1 MNVIQFDDAKRLQA
15 LVLNWRRSS
24 CEDIRRRYTLI
35 CAEQRRGTR
44 IPSDV
49 YDAWLQMSAF
59 LMVSRYQPGEGS
71 QHLFC
76 W

>member
-15 LVLNWRRSS
+15 LVLDWRRSS

-35 CAEQRRGTR
+35 CAEQRRGTY
-44 IPSDV
+44 IPTNV
-49 YDAWLQMSAF
+49 FEAWLQMAAF
-59 LMVSRYQPGEGS
+59 IRVTGHSTGEGS